1 MIRLLV
7 KLGQWLEKR
16 FPEKLEVSKVDY
28 DTLIQRISNL
38 ESTAVHKN
46 AVQDVIKVVAQV
58 KNDVAS
64 LKTSLG
70 FAGQAE
76 SSKIEAFLSGEPV
89 STQENG

>member
-7 KLGQWLEKR
+7 KLGHWLETR

-28 DTLIQRISNL
+28 DMLIQRVMNL
-38 ESTAVHKN
+38 ENAAVHKA

-58 KNDVAS
+58 KNDIAS

-70 FAGQAE
+70 FSAGPEAA
-76 SSKIEAFLSGEPV
+76 KIEAFLSGEPV
-89 STQENG
+89 QENQ